1 MWSMLT
7 YSNLLTYFVKKKMVI
22 YSVNMEHLKNAI
34 DKVKNITQANLG
46 GGKEWTTYSKSLM
59 LCKKVR
65 N

>member
-34 DKVKNITQANLG
+34 DKVKNITQANKRRRKRMDNIQQIADAVQKG
-46 GGKEWTTYSKSLM
+46 P
-59 LCKKVR
+59 
-65 N
+65 